1 VGKDT
6 FFDFGFRNFDFGFI
20 LILDFKYLNANSG
33 TQIKKSEIPH
43 PKSEIQNLLL
53 GMITIAIQG
62 AEFFAYHGFYPEEQ
76 KLGTKF
82 IVDIEVNFVPA
93 GNIKED
99 KIGNTVDYEKVYQ
112 ILVEQM
118 KHTRKLIE
126 TVAQSI
132 ADDIKR
138 KYPFIDSIKVTMKKV
153 NPPLSG
159 RVDHTSIIITA

>member
-1 VGKDT
+1 
-6 FFDFGFRNFDFGFI
+6 
-20 LILDFKYLNANSG
+20 
-33 TQIKKSEIPH
+33 
-43 PKSEIQNLLL
+43 
-53 GMITIAIQG
+53 MITIAIQG

-82 IVDIEVNFVPA
+82 IVDVEVNFAPA

-99 KIGNTVDYEKVYQ
+99 KIGNTVDYEKVYH
-112 ILVEQM
+112 ILAEQM

-132 ADDIKR
+132 ADEIKH
-138 KYPFIDSIKVTMKKV
+138 KYPFIDTIKVTMKKM
-153 NPPLSG
+153 NPPLEG